1 LNLRSSGLERSLSF
15 SRRNGG
21 TSSHYCTKV
30 RLERQRLSHWLTPTF
45 SARCLSESATTVPP
59 HATTSPLTKTEKVS
73 IHSLVRAR
81 NTVESRSRPKPHEAC
96 RSPAHSADAS
106 RYADTT
112 SERAQTNKTP
122 RKALFLSSPI
132 RMPPRLVKLFSPGPS
147 QGPRGTRKSS
157 GAHAHASTP
166 ARRAAPGVHVRSG
179 AAPPPP
185 PARGPVGDP
194 LGSLNLTSPLLD
206 ATCRV
211 VPSRD
216 AEVR

>member
-1 LNLRSSGLERSLSF
+1 MVPADKKVSGSLVWVWALNLRSSGLERSLSF

-112 SERAQTNKTP
+112 RERAQTNKTP
-122 RKALFLSSPI
+122 QKDLFLSSPI
-132 RMPPRLVKLFSPGPS
+132 RMSPRL
-147 QGPRGTRKSS
+147 
-157 GAHAHASTP
+157 
-166 ARRAAPGVHVRSG
+166 VHVRSG

-194 LGSLNLTSPLLD
+194 LLAELDPPLSFGRD
-206 ATCRV
+206 
-211 VPSRD
+211 VPGRPVSRD